1 MKAALRLARQ
11 ARRRQWLGL
20 GRDELEKGLNGPGSP
35 IYLLVS
41 HRLAHWPRPI
51 VALKKRGARFVA
63 LVHDLIPTNY
73 PEYAPTNG
81 ALDHVAR
88 VNTFAT
94 LADGIIVNSAAT
106 AAELAPHL
114 QNGIINI
121 PLLAASLGIDAP
133 RTDTNF
139 PRPAGPYFVCLGT
152 IEPRKNHLLL
162 LHIWRDLAQRMGM
175 ETPKLLIIGRR
186 GWKNENIID
195 MLERCPALAGVVRE
209 YADLPDDA
217 VAGLLQGARA
227 LLFPSFAEGYGLPLA
242 EALAL
247 GVPAICSDLPA
258 LREVG
263 GDAPDYLSPL
273 DGLGWR
279 HFILGFAEED
289 SRLREKQLQRLAQ
302 WSRPSWT
309 QHFAL
314 VDPWLRQF
322 ASLPDPVTARQN
334 AALSHD
340 VANPVLAAM
349 VPSEARSF

>member
-1 MKAALRLARQ
+1 M
-11 ARRRQWLGL
+11 
-20 GRDELEKGLNGPGSP
+20 
-35 IYLLVS
+35 
-41 HRLAHWPRPI
+41 
-51 VALKKRGARFVA
+51 
-63 LVHDLIPTNY
+63 
-73 PEYAPTNG
+73 
-81 ALDHVAR
+81 
-88 VNTFAT
+88 
-94 LADGIIVNSAAT
+94 
-106 AAELAPHL
+106 
-114 QNGIINI
+114 
-121 PLLAASLGIDAP
+121 
-133 RTDTNF
+133 
-139 PRPAGPYFVCLGT
+139 GT
-152 IEPRKNHLLL
+152 
-162 LHIWRDLAQRMGM
+162 
-175 ETPKLLIIGRR
+175 ETPKLLLIGRR
-186 GWKNENIID
+186 GWENENIID
-195 MLERCPALAGVVRE
+195 MLERCPALTGVVRE

-322 ASLPDPVTARQN
+322 ASLPDPVAARQN